1 MRQALPKHKRTMPLP
16 LDTLQASLESH
27 FRDLA
32 RLRSASGLPLF
43 AFEHGLEQSQIEELS
58 SHVRAQIR
66 VGNGRLNSGHWL
78 SWIVYASEIGYGY
91 TGEEYWQ
98 SFEEQTPGWDGHH
111 RDTLRGWF
119 RKFHT
124 TYRGVEP
131 TGPWATNF
139 PIIAWPITHAILPK
153 YLQYQFARAIHQ
165 NRYRLASLGERDPK
179 TMGRLLAA
187 YSEDSSIRFRQFLQ
201 QEELTGRIVLGLLG
215 ADTYDASGPIYPSTL
230 KRIVRDLD
238 NVRATRT
245 WLKDVRAVVAKFK
258 GIGHGSGNHE
268 FRSVETREV
277 SASKPV
283 DFDIAPRL
291 FLRHSG
297 SGKWAVGLS
306 VPSLGVVAALRPEV
320 GTVLRATRTRIA
332 GATDIKPAGWVLSV
346 NRSSILKAWPTPGA
360 ALLQFEKSHPVLE
373 ALLKS
378 DFTMGSETLWLFR
391 IGPDGLARE
400 ISGRAVRPGYDYI
413 VVAPNM
419 PSMRGLSAPISLEC
433 DGVLGCRLS
442 LPPSLTVEQTKVL
455 TEAGLQ
461 VARTISVWPAG
472 LPCRGWNSEGQSEWL
487 TTEEPCLGLLHD
499 HPVSSFL
506 IRVNGATQGVVTA
519 GAPGTP
525 LFIRLNRFPVGTHR
539 MSVTAQRQGSIA
551 DLTQRTPTDGFL
563 DLIVREPE
571 PWIPGVSAHSG
582 LIVTVTPHDAD
593 LDEFW
598 TGKAEISV
606 IGPESHQ
613 VTCTISLERADGE
626 EIFLAHTGQSIPLPL
641 TPEIMQKK
649 IEAVAEREASTSW
662 RYPEASVGRLRI
674 HGGELGEF
682 VLEFHRDVP
691 PLRWLI
697 RKTGDKVL
705 LKLADDT
712 GSPAPA
718 ECESFSMSRPSDGL
732 AGATASLQTGVE
744 SAPPGALYVAR
755 NGSQTDAVVV
765 SHGFAQEGLKGLGA
779 TPTCDNI
786 ADGALS
792 LKKAIVVLDMWSS
805 ARVAGSL
812 GEARRR
818 QVTRSLTNALF
829 TKVCGRNWATAEQAF
844 LDNPRATSSADALQH
859 KVCNYGGFG
868 VVIKDNYQK
877 FLSEEAGAWYADLCK
892 RYRICESRALCDF
905 AVRLAFE
912 PRKMSVVYKEKL
924 DELAK
929 QAASRPA
936 VVRGARFGKLLCDEF
951 LPNEVASFGRGLK
964 WL

>member
-1 MRQALPKHKRTMPLP
+1 MPSP
-16 LDTLQASLESH
+16 LDTLQSSLDAH

-32 RLRSASGLPLF
+32 NSRSGSGLPLF
-43 AFEHGLEQSQIEELS
+43 AFEHGLKQSHIEELS
-58 SHVRAQIR
+58 GHLRAQIR
-66 VGNGRLNSGHWL
+66 VGNGRLNSSHWL

-98 SFEEQTPGWDGHH
+98 SFEEQTPGWEGHH

-119 RKFHT
+119 RRFHT
-124 TYRGVEP
+124 TYRGFKP
-131 TGPWATNF
+131 SGPWATNF

-165 NRYRLASLGERDPK
+165 NRYRIASLGEFDPK
-179 TMGRLLAA
+179 SMGRLLAA
-187 YSEDSSIRFRQFLQ
+187 HSGDSSIRFQQFLQ
-201 QEELTGRIVLGLLG
+201 QEELTGRILLGLLG
-215 ADTYDASGPIYPSTL
+215 ADTNDDSGPIYPSTL
-230 KRIVRDLD
+230 KRVVQDLD

-245 WLKDVRAVVAKFK
+245 WLKDVRTVVATFK
-258 GIGHGSGNHE
+258 GIGHGSGNYE
-268 FRSVETREV
+268 IRPACAREG
-277 SASKPV
+277 SASKSV
-283 DFDIAPRL
+283 DIDIAPRL

-306 VPSLGVVAALRPEV
+306 VPSLAAVAALRPEV
-320 GTVLRATRTRIA
+320 GAVLRATRTRIA
-332 GATDIKPAGWVLSV
+332 GAADIKPAGWVLSS
-346 NRSSILKAWPTPGA
+346 NRTAILKVWPAPGA
-360 ALLQFEKSHPVLE
+360 ALLKFERSHPVLE

-378 DFTMGSETLWLFR
+378 DFTMGLETLRLFR

-400 ISGRAVRPGYDYI
+400 ISGRTVRPNYDYI
-413 VVAPNM
+413 VLAPKM
-419 PSMRGLSAPISLEC
+419 PSVPGLSVPIVLEC

-442 LPPSLTVEQTKVL
+442 LPPSLTVEQTKDL
-455 TEAGLQ
+455 TGAGLHI
-461 VARTISVWPAG
+461 ARTIAVWPAG
-472 LPCRGWNSEGQSEWL
+472 LPCRGWDGEGHSEWL

-506 IRVNGATQGVVTA
+506 IRVDGATQAVVSA

-525 LFIRLNRFPVGTHR
+525 LFIRLNRLSAGTHR

-551 DLTQRTPTDGFL
+551 DVTQRAPTDGFL
-563 DLIVREPE
+563 DLVIREPE

-593 LDEFW
+593 LDDFW

-626 EIFLAHTGQSIPLPL
+626 QIFLAQTGQNIPLPL
-641 TPEIMQKK
+641 TPETMRQK

-662 RYPEASVGRLRI
+662 RYPEASVGRLQI
-674 HGGELGEF
+674 HGGELGEY
-682 VLEFHRDVP
+682 VLAFHRDVP

-697 RKTGDKVL
+697 RKTGGKVL
-705 LKLADDT
+705 LRLADDT
-712 GSPAPA
+712 GSPEPA
-718 ECESFSMSRPSDGL
+718 ECESFSMSRPSDAL
-732 AGATASLQTGVE
+732 AGVFTSLQTEFE
-744 SAPPGALYVAR
+744 SAPPGALYVAK

-786 ADGALS
+786 ADGTLS
-792 LKKAIVVLDMWSS
+792 LKKAIIALDMWSS

-812 GEARRR
+812 GEARRT
-818 QVTRSLTNALF
+818 QVTRALTKSVF
-829 TKVCGRNWATAEQAF
+829 TKVCGNNWVTAEQVF
-844 LDNPRATSSADALQH
+844 LENPRATSSADALQH
-859 KVCNYGGFG
+859 KVCDYGGFG

-892 RYRICESRALCDF
+892 RYKISENRALCEF
-905 AVRLAFE
+905 AIRLAFE
-912 PRKMSVVYKEKL
+912 PRKMSAVYGGKL

-929 QAASRPA
+929 QAASGPA
-936 VVRGARFGKLLCDEF
+936 VVRGARFGKLLCNEF
-951 LPNEVASFGRGLK
+951 LPTEIYSFGRGLK
-964 WL
+964 WV